1 MEFKKG
7 KLFISEDKGEE
18 TVLKKVLSKIRD
30 IKNRAKS
37 EIEETKALV
46 RILTHAVKSYSK
58 NREFDLD
65 KKDVEF
71 IQGQSV
77 DVIKNLLMVV
87 ISIIP
92 IPIPIIPFL
101 IIFGKKIG
109 VDIAPKEHEIPEKG
123 KKKNKI
129 EESNMKIIITETQYN
144 ILNESLVNDKVFRD
158 TIKSFESTVTNS
170 VGSHYTF
177 DDKDPKNPKTF
188 IKSKSPYGGVLT
200 IGWGHTGS
208 EAKPGNAITNKKAED
223 LLSQDISKEESKAKN
238 LFPKYDD
245 YPVYVQRALTNAVFR
260 GEAKS
265 SYEWVKNIN
274 LGEWDLAAE
283 KYLSGWKI
291 DFSRADDPRM
301 KGSVAQRMK
310 TNQRAFLKY
319 GEELKSEPTTKPKP
333 KTTISIPKPKTTTPK
348 PTTPKPSSWLD
359 PILSD
364 IEKIGKDLKTYT
376 VKSGDTLS
384 KIAAK
389 YDESVTTST
398 IKKLNG
404 LKSDTITPG
413 QKLRI
418 K

>member
-1 MEFKKG
+1 
-7 KLFISEDKGEE
+7 
-18 TVLKKVLSKIRD
+18 
-30 IKNRAKS
+30 
-37 EIEETKALV
+37 
-46 RILTHAVKSYSK
+46 
-58 NREFDLD
+58 
-65 KKDVEF
+65 
-71 IQGQSV
+71 
-77 DVIKNLLMVV
+77 
-87 ISIIP
+87 
-92 IPIPIIPFL
+92 
-101 IIFGKKIG
+101 
-109 VDIAPKEHEIPEKG
+109 
-123 KKKNKI
+123 
-129 EESNMKIIITETQYN
+129 MKIIITERQYN
-144 ILNESLVNDKVFRD
+144 ILNESLVNDDVFRN

-170 VGSHYTF
+170 VGNHYTF

-188 IKSKSPYGGVLT
+188 IRNKSPYGGVLT
-200 IGWGHTGS
+200 IGWGHTGA
-208 EAKPGNAITNKKAED
+208 EAKAGNAITNKKAED
-223 LLSQDISKEESKAKN
+223 LLSQDISKEESKAKK
-238 LFPKYDD
+238 LFPKYDT
-245 YPVYVQRALTNAVFR
+245 YPIYVQRALTNAVFR

-333 KTTISIPKPKTTTPK
+333 KTTISIPKPK
-348 PTTPKPSSWLD
+348 PTTPKQSSWLD

-384 KIAAK
+384 KIASK
-389 YDESVTTST
+389 YDESVTSSS

>member
-18 TVLKKVLSKIRD
+18 TVLKKVLSKIKD

-71 IQGQSV
+71 IQGQSG

-144 ILNESLVNDKVFRD
+144 ILNESLVNDKVFRE

-170 VGSHYTF
+170 VGNHYTF

-188 IKSKSPYGGVLT
+188 IRNKSPYGGVLT
-200 IGWGHTGS
+200 IGWGHTGT

-245 YPVYVQRALTNAVFR
+245 YPAYVQRALTNAVFR

-283 KYLSGWKI
+283 KYLSGWEI

-319 GEELKSEPTTKPKP
+319 GEELKSEPTKPKP
-333 KTTISIPKPKTTTPK
+333 KTTISTPKPKTTTPK
-348 PTTPKPSSWLD
+348 TTTPKPSGWLD